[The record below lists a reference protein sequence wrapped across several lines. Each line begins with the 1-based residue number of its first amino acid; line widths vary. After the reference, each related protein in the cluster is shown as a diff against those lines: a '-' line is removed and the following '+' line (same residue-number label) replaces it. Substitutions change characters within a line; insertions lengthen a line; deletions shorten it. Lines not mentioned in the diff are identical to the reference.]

1 MDSIAIRIEQLIKA
15 TFDVDASV
23 RLERPDP
30 KFGDY
35 ATNVAMQLAKPLGKN
50 PREIAETLAEKLRD
64 SGVYSD
70 VTVAGPGFINL
81 TLSPQALLELTAVR
95 PAQLRR
101 GKVVVIETNCPNPF
115 KAMHIGHGYNAV
127 LGDTLANLYAV
138 SGADVKRVSYHG
150 DVGTHVGKSMWA
162 ILKDTGG
169 DITKLEA
176 IAPVDRNAYMSRM
189 YAEGAT
195 AYKESEEVK
204 AAADKLAAQSFV
216 LDDPAYKAIYELGK
230 TWSFDELDQIVARLG
245 NVPTLRR
252 YSESETEAPGKK
264 LIIDNTPGV
273 FVQSGGAYVFE
284 GSKYGSFDNVYIA
297 SNGNGLY
304 GAHDMGLVQLK
315 HQEFPAA
322 DEIVYVT
329 GNEQDAYLKGVI
341 AAIGLAIPELSGKL
355 RNFATGLVKLST
367 GKMSSRTGDVVT
379 IDWLFDEFSKAIKD
393 RGGEPTDEII
403 AGALRYQFLKVK
415 IGGDVVFDVSEA
427 VSLTGNTGSYLQY
440 AHARAR
446 SILAKAGSA
455 YAAPQDVH
463 DEDRLLVRKLGEYHE
478 VVDAATRDLAPH
490 GICTYL
496 FELAQEFNR
505 YYEQN
510 QVIGSDKETHRVA
523 LVAIYADIL
532 KAGLAVLGIV
542 APEKM

>member
-1 MDSIAIRIEQLIKA
+1 
-15 TFDVDASV
+15 
-23 RLERPDP
+23 
-30 KFGDY
+30 
-35 ATNVAMQLAKPLGKN
+35 
-50 PREIAETLAEKLRD
+50 
-64 SGVYSD
+64 
-70 VTVAGPGFINL
+70 
-81 TLSPQALLELTAVR
+81 
-95 PAQLRR
+95 
-101 GKVVVIETNCPNPF
+101 
-115 KAMHIGHGYNAV
+115 
-127 LGDTLANLYAV
+127 
-138 SGADVKRVSYHG
+138 
-150 DVGTHVGKSMWA
+150 
-162 ILKDTGG
+162 
-169 DITKLEA
+169 
-176 IAPVDRNAYMSRM
+176 
-189 YAEGAT
+189 
-195 AYKESEEVK
+195 
-204 AAADKLAAQSFV
+204 
-216 LDDPAYKAIYELGK
+216 
-230 TWSFDELDQIVARLG
+230 
-245 NVPTLRR
+245 
-252 YSESETEAPGKK
+252 
-264 LIIDNTPGV
+264 
-273 FVQSGGAYVFE
+273 
-284 GSKYGSFDNVYIA
+284 
-297 SNGNGLY
+297 
-304 GAHDMGLVQLK
+304 MGLVQLK

-455 YAAPQDVH
+455 YVAPQDVH